1 LRAGKPLSGSQGCL
15 AAAGK
20 RKELQSFAWEATM
33 DQEQE
38 TAETGSV
45 TGGVNIVLR
54 LEGLTLFAGMV
65 MLYWAWDGSWLVFAL
80 LFFVPD
86 LSFLA
91 YLSDARFGALVYNA
105 AHSYMAPVA
114 LLTLGFGLASPLTL
128 SIALIWLAHIGID
141 RALGYGLKYSAGF
154 GFTHLGRI
162 GRQKDA

>member
-1 LRAGKPLSGSQGCL
+1 
-15 AAAGK
+15 
-20 RKELQSFAWEATM
+20 M
-33 DQEQE
+33 DEQA
-38 TAETGSV
+38 AETGAA
-45 TGGVNIVLR
+45 TGGVKILLR

-91 YLSDARFGALVYNA
+91 YLSDAKRDELVYNA

-114 LLTLGFGLASPLTL
+114 LLTLGCGLASPLTL
-128 SIALIWLAHIGID
+128 SIALIWLAHIGIN
-141 RALGYGLKYSAGF
+141 RPLGYGLKYSAGF

-162 GRQKDA
+162 GRQKDT

>member
-1 LRAGKPLSGSQGCL
+1 
-15 AAAGK
+15 
-20 RKELQSFAWEATM
+20 M
-33 DQEQE
+33 DQGS
-38 TAETGSV
+38 AETGSA
-45 TGGVNIVLR
+45 TGGVKILLR

-65 MLYWAWDGSWLVFAL
+65 MLYACWEGSWLVFAL

-91 YLSDARFGALVYNA
+91 YLADARFGALIYNA

-128 SIALIWLAHIGID
+128 SIAMIWLAHIGFD

>member
-1 LRAGKPLSGSQGCL
+1 LRAGKPLSAPQGCL
-15 AAAGK
+15 AAAPK

-33 DQEQE
+33 DQGS
-38 TAETGSV
+38 AETGAA
-45 TGGVNIVLR
+45 TGGVKILLR

-65 MLYWAWDGSWLVFAL
+65 MLYASWEGSWLVFAL

-91 YLSDARFGALVYNA
+91 YLSDAKFGALIYNA

-114 LLTLGFGLASPLTL
+114 LLTLGFGLASLLTL
-128 SIALIWLAHIGID
+128 SIAMIWLAHIGFD